1 MEEFV
6 RVASTSDIAD
16 GEFMAVE
23 VGSEIVLLSRFAGE
37 LFAVA
42 EACTHAGGPLGDG
55 YQDGETIE
63 CPWHASRFSMKTGEV
78 EEQPAARAL
87 TRYSVR
93 IDGDDVLVG
102 PPLTD

>member
-6 RVASTSDIAD
+6 RVAGRSDIED
-16 GEFMAVE
+16 GEFMTVE
-23 VGSEIVLLSRFAGE
+23 VGNEIIVLSRFAGDF
-37 LFAVA
+37 FAVA

-63 CPWHASRFSMKTGEV
+63 CPWHASRFSLRTGRV
-78 EEQPAARAL
+78 EKQPADKAL
-87 TRYSVR
+87 GRYAVR
-93 IDGDDVLVG
+93 VDGEDVLVG